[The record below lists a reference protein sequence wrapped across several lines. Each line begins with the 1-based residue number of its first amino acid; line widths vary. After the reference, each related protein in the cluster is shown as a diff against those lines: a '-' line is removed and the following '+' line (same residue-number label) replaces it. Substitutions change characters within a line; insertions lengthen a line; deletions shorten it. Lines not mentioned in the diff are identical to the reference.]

1 MSSAA
6 RAYSP
11 ERRRLRSSL
20 QPSDKFGR
28 RLRRQGIFTKDPQRR
43 GCQQRDRLKVLEYI
57 VIEWVDRG
65 GTDMAR
71 PVADADCVAVRVG
84 VDDTA
89 CRNRTAGATDGFD
102 NDGLAER
109 VPHRIAENARQRIRR
124 AARRKSD
131 HHGNRA

>member
-6 RAYSP
+6 STYCR
-11 ERRRLRSSL
+11 ERRRLRSGL
-20 QPSDKFGR
+20 QPGDKFGR
-28 RLRRQGIFTKDPQRR
+28 RLRRQGIFTEDPQRR

-84 VDDTA
+84 VDDPT
-89 CRNRTAGATDGFD
+89 CRNRTAGASDVFD
-102 NDGLAER
+102 DDGLAER
-109 VPHRIAENARQRIRR
+109 VSHRVAEN
-124 AARRKSD
+124 
-131 HHGNRA
+131 